1 MIRVLVADDS
11 DAMREGM
18 VLTLTRLGY
27 EVRGVKGGAEA
38 VAAYARRH
46 ADVVITDLRMVPV
59 DGLTVVRRL
68 RELDAEATV
77 LVVTAHGSVP
87 AAVEAMRAGAIDFVE
102 KPFPPEL
109 LAARVEKA
117 AEIARER
124 RRARDA
130 HARAAALDEDRAREA
145 GPLGL
150 VGGSDALA
158 RVREQVRKVAATDA
172 TVLVLGESGTGK
184 ELVARA
190 IHEASRR
197 QGRPFVPVSCAA
209 LPEGLLES
217 ELFGHEK
224 GSFTGATRRKIGR
237 FELADGGTLFLD
249 EVGELPPAIQVK
261 LLRVLQE
268 RRFERVGGE
277 ETLEVDVRLVSAT
290 HRDLKARAAA
300 GAFREDLYYR
310 LAIVPL
316 TLPPLRDR
324 PGDVAVLAAH
334 FLEKHAGRLGRQL
347 SGFDPEALA
356 LLGRYGWPGNVRE
369 LENAVQQ
376 AMVFAEGPLVRAHDL
391 PPALRDAPAG
401 LPVPTGERA
410 LPEILD
416 DLERRLVADAY
427 ARARGVKAEAARL
440 LGVKPSALYYKLEK
454 YGIGGAAGP
463 DGSGGD
469 ADRDGSPGGPDG
481 AAGRGS
487 GEGA

>member
-1 MIRVLVADDS
+1 MTRLLVVDDS
-11 DAMREGM
+11 DAMRDGM

-27 EVRGVKGGAEA
+27 EVRGARGGAEA
-38 VAAYARRH
+38 VAAYAKRH
-46 ADVVITDLRMVPV
+46 ADVVITDLRMLPV
-59 DGLTVVRRL
+59 DGLEVVRRL
-68 RELDAEATV
+68 RELDPEATV
-77 LVVTAHGSVP
+77 VVVTAHGSVP

-102 KPFPPEL
+102 KPFSPEL

-150 VGGSDALA
+150 VGASEAMA
-158 RVREQVRKVAATDA
+158 RVREQVKKVAATDA

-190 IHEASRR
+190 LHQEGRR
-197 QGRPFVPVSCAA
+197 RAGPFVAVNCAA

-224 GSFTGATRRKIGR
+224 GAFTGAVRRKIGR

-249 EVGELPPAIQVK
+249 EVGELPPPLQVK
-261 LLRVLQE
+261 LLRALQE

-277 ETLEVDVRLVSAT
+277 ETIEVDVRLVSAT
-290 HRDLKARAAA
+290 NRDLKARAAA

-316 TLPPLRDR
+316 TLPPLRER
-324 PGDVAVLAAH
+324 PGDVALLAAH
-334 FLEKHAGRLGRQL
+334 FLEKHAARLGCRPT
-347 SGFDPEALA
+347 GFDEAALA
-356 LLGRYGWPGNVRE
+356 LLARHPWPGNVRE

-376 AMVFAEGPLVRAHDL
+376 AMVFAEGPLVRAEDL
-391 PPALRDAPAG
+391 PPALRDAPPA
-401 LPVPTGERA
+401 LPVPTGDRP

-416 DLERRLVADAY
+416 DLERQLVTDAMS
-427 ARARGVKAEAARL
+427 RAGGVKAEAARL

-454 YGIGGAAGP
+454 YGLGGA
-463 DGSGGD
+463 GG
-469 ADRDGSPGGPDG
+469 GEPG
-481 AAGRGS
+481 
-487 GEGA
+487 

>member
-1 MIRVLVADDS
+1 MTRLLVVDDS
-11 DAMREGM
+11 DAMRDGM

-38 VAAYARRH
+38 VAAYSRRH
-46 ADVVITDLRMVPV
+46 ADVVITDLRMLPV
-59 DGLTVVRRL
+59 DGLEVVRRL
-68 RELDAEATV
+68 RELDPEATV

-102 KPFPPEL
+102 KPFSPEL

-150 VGGSDALA
+150 VGASEPLA
-158 RVREQVRKVAATDA
+158 RVREQVKKVAATDA

-190 IHEASRR
+190 IHDQSRR
-197 QGRPFVPVSCAA
+197 RERPFVAVSCAA
-209 LPEGLLES
+209 LPETLLEA

-224 GSFTGATRRKIGR
+224 GAFTGAGRRKIGR

-249 EVGELPPAIQVK
+249 EVGELPPAVQVK

-277 ETLEVDVRLVSAT
+277 ETIEVDVRLISAT
-290 HRDLKARAAA
+290 NRDLKARAAA

-316 TLPPLRDR
+316 SLPPLRAR
-324 PGDVAVLAAH
+324 PGDVALLARH
-334 FLEKHAGRLGRQL
+334 FLEKHAGRMGRRL
-347 SGFDPEALA
+347 AGFEPEAEA
-356 LLGRYGWPGNVRE
+356 LLSRHAWPGNVRE

-376 AMVFAEGPLVRAHDL
+376 AMVFAEGERIRAEDL
-391 PPALRDAPAG
+391 PASLRDAPAA
-401 LPVPTGERA
+401 LPVPTGERP

-416 DLERRLVADAY
+416 DLERQLVADAM

-454 YGIGGAAGP
+454 YGLGG
-463 DGSGGD
+463 
-469 ADRDGSPGGPDG
+469 
-481 AAGRGS
+481 
-487 GEGA
+487 GEG

>member
-46 ADVVITDLRMVPV
+46 ADVVVTDLRMVPV
-59 DGLTVVRRL
+59 DGLEVVRRL
-68 RELDAEATV
+68 RELDPEATV

-124 RRARDA
+124 RGARDA
-130 HARAAALDEDRAREA
+130 HARAAALDEDRARDA

-150 VGGSDALA
+150 VGGSEALA
-158 RVREQVRKVAATDA
+158 RVRELVRKVAPTDA

-190 IHEASRR
+190 IHAESRR
-197 QGRPFVPVSCAA
+197 RERPFVPVSCAA

-249 EVGELPPAIQVK
+249 EVGELPPPLQVK

-290 HRDLKARAAA
+290 NRDLKARAAA

-310 LAIVPL
+310 LAVVPL
-316 TLPPLRDR
+316 SLPPLRSR
-324 PGDVAVLAAH
+324 PGDVAALAAH
-334 FLEKHAGRLGRQL
+334 FLAKHAGRLGRRL
-347 SGFDPEALA
+347 DGLEPEALA
-356 LLGRYGWPGNVRE
+356 LLERHPWPGNVRE

-376 AMVFAEGPLVRAHDL
+376 AMVFAEGPLVRAADL
-391 PPALRDAPAG
+391 PAALRDAPAA
-401 LPVPTGERA
+401 LPVPSGDRP
-410 LPEILD
+410 LPDLLD
-416 DLERRLVADAY
+416 DIERQLVADAFS
-427 ARARGVKAEAARL
+427 RARGVKAEAARL

-454 YGIGGAAGP
+454 YGIGGVGP
-463 DGSGGD
+463 
-469 ADRDGSPGGPDG
+469 ADRPGG
-481 AAGRGS
+481 AAGGDGPEDGPARQPGP
-487 GEGA
+487 GEREGR

>member
-1 MIRVLVADDS
+1 MTRVLVVDDS
-11 DAMREGM
+11 DAMRDGM

-27 EVRGVKGGAEA
+27 EVRGVRGGAEA
-38 VAAYARRH
+38 VAAYGKRH
-46 ADVVITDLRMVPV
+46 ADVVVTDLRMVPV
-59 DGLTVVRRL
+59 DGLEVVRRL
-68 RELDAEATV
+68 RELDPEATV
-77 LVVTAHGSVP
+77 VVVTAHGSVP

-102 KPFPPEL
+102 KPFSPEL

-117 AEIARER
+117 AEIAGER

-150 VGGSDALA
+150 VGASEAMA
-158 RVREQVRKVAATDA
+158 RVREQVRKVAPTDA

-190 IHEASRR
+190 LHEQSRR
-197 QGRPFVPVSCAA
+197 RGAPFVPVSCAA

-224 GSFTGATRRKIGR
+224 GSFTGAVRRKIGR

-249 EVGELPPAIQVK
+249 EVGELPPAVQVK

-277 ETLEVDVRLVSAT
+277 ETIEVDVRLVSAT
-290 HRDLKARAAA
+290 NRDLRARAAA

-316 TLPPLRDR
+316 ALPPLRER
-324 PGDVAVLAAH
+324 GGDVALLAEH
-334 FLEKHAGRLGRQL
+334 FLAKHAARLGCRL
-347 SGFDPEALA
+347 DGFEPDAMA
-356 LLGRYGWPGNVRE
+356 LLSRQTWAGNVRE

-376 AMVFAEGPLVRAHDL
+376 AMVFAEGPRVRAEDL
-391 PPALRDAPAG
+391 PPALRDAPPA
-401 LPVPTGERA
+401 LPVPTGDRP

-416 DLERRLVADAY
+416 DLERQLVADAMR
-427 ARARGVKAEAARL
+427 RAHGVKAEAARL

-454 YGIGGAAGP
+454 YGIGGA
-463 DGSGGD
+463 
-469 ADRDGSPGGPDG
+469 
-481 AAGRGS
+481 
-487 GEGA
+487 GEGPGER

>member
-1 MIRVLVADDS
+1 
-11 DAMREGM
+11 MRDGM

-27 EVRGVKGGAEA
+27 EVRGAKGGEEA

-46 ADVVITDLRMVPV
+46 ADVVVTDLRMHPV
-59 DGLTVVRRL
+59 DGLEVVRRL
-68 RELDAEATV
+68 RELDPEATL

-102 KPFPPEL
+102 KPFSPEL

-150 VGGSDALA
+150 VGASDAMA
-158 RVREQVRKVAATDA
+158 RVRAQVKKVAATDA

-190 IHEASRR
+190 LHE
-197 QGRPFVPVSCAA
+197 QGRRRGGPFVPVSCAA

-217 ELFGHEK
+217 ELFGHER
-224 GSFTGATRRKIGR
+224 GAFTGAGRRKIGR

-249 EVGELPPAIQVK
+249 EVGELPPAVQVK

-277 ETLEVDVRLVSAT
+277 ETIEVDVRLVSAT
-290 HRDLKARAAA
+290 NRDLKARATA

-316 TLPPLRDR
+316 ELPPLRAR
-324 PGDVAVLAAH
+324 AGDVALLAAH
-334 FLEKHAGRLGRQL
+334 FLEKHAGRLGRRL
-347 SGFDPEALA
+347 AGFEPAALE
-356 LLGRYGWPGNVRE
+356 LLARHGWPGNVRE

-376 AMVFAEGPLVRAHDL
+376 AMVFAEGALVRAGDL
-391 PPALRDAPAG
+391 PAALRDAPAA
-401 LPVPTGERA
+401 LPVPTGDRA
-410 LPEILD
+410 LPDLLD
-416 DLERRLVADAY
+416 DLEHQLVADAMR
-427 ARARGVKAEAARL
+427 RAGGVKAEAARL

-454 YGIGGAAGP
+454 YGIGT
-463 DGSGGD
+463 
-469 ADRDGSPGGPDG
+469 PGE
-481 AAGRGS
+481 GS
-487 GEGA
+487 GEP

>member
-1 MIRVLVADDS
+1 MTRLLVVDDS
-11 DAMREGM
+11 DAMRDGM

-46 ADVVITDLRMVPV
+46 ADVVVTDLRMLPV
-59 DGLTVVRRL
+59 DGLEVVRRL
-68 RELDAEATV
+68 RELDPEATV
-77 LVVTAHGSVP
+77 VVVTAHGSV
-87 AAVEAMRAGAIDFVE
+87 ATAVEAMRAGAIDFVE
-102 KPFPPEL
+102 KPFSPEL

-150 VGGSDALA
+150 VGESEAMVRL
-158 RVREQVRKVAATDA
+158 REQVKKVAATDA

-190 IHEASRR
+190 LHV
-197 QGRPFVPVSCAA
+197 QGRRRDAPFVPVSCAA
-209 LPEGLLES
+209 LPEALLEA

-224 GSFTGATRRKIGR
+224 GAFTGAGRRKIGR

-249 EVGELPPAIQVK
+249 EVGELPPAVQVK

-268 RRFERVGGE
+268 QRFERVGGE
-277 ETLEVDVRLVSAT
+277 ETIEVDVRLVSAT
-290 HRDLKARAAA
+290 NRDLKARAAA
-300 GAFREDLYYR
+300 GSFREDLYYR

-316 TLPPLRDR
+316 SLPPLRAR
-324 PGDVAVLAAH
+324 PGDVALLASH
-334 FLEKHAGRLGRQL
+334 FLEKHAGRMGRRL
-347 SGFDPEALA
+347 AGFEPAALEALA
-356 LLGRYGWPGNVRE
+356 RHAWPGNVRE

-376 AMVFAEGPLVRAHDL
+376 AMVFADGELVRIEDL
-391 PPALRDAPAG
+391 PAALREAPAA
-401 LPVPTGERA
+401 LPIPIGDRP

-427 ARARGVKAEAARL
+427 ARAHGVKAEAARL

-454 YGIGGAAGP
+454 YGLGTPG
-463 DGSGGD
+463 DGEDGD
-469 ADRDGSPGGPDG
+469 S
-481 AAGRGS
+481 
-487 GEGA
+487 